1 MKAMFAVA
9 AFAAAL
15 TATSAAADRVERP
28 AGGPPGTW
36 EFIGTAHAQHM
47 NDHDSIVVA
56 GPNNNFRALQVR
68 VSDAPLRMHRMRVI
82 YENGEPEE
90 IAIRFSIPKGG
101 QSRAIDLKG
110 GERRVHQVDFWY
122 DTKGWLK
129 GTADVSLF
137 GMH

>member
-1 MKAMFAVA
+1 
-9 AFAAAL
+9 
-15 TATSAAADRVERP
+15 
-28 AGGPPGTW
+28 
-36 EFIGTAHAQHM
+36 M